1 MLDLKPPVCNVTFS
15 TQDLVFS
22 PILSVE
28 DEGKKPST
36 SIGKIC
42 RDSDKFYFKNNL
54 RSKIM
59 QKIGFQGSG
68 LGKEPI
74 KPIWRSKFESLGFG
88 EREGPSIACNR
99 SDVSSSTAGL
109 NKSCSSKECISC
121 SHCNRDGH
129 IEDKCLD
136 LHPCNM
142 CGLKS
147 HSEESCW
154 NRDYSGQSSKVCIEI
169 DYGWIDGSCWQK
181 VIKMLRRLYKPPR
194 LHVKSG
200 IRGSRF
206 RYVSEVAGDFLF

>member
-1 MLDLKPPVCNVTFS
+1 MLNLKPPICNFSFS
-15 TQDLVFS
+15 TQDLVCS

-42 RDSDKFYFKNNL
+42 LHSDKFYFRNNFGL
-54 RSKIM
+54 KIM
-59 QKIGFQGSG
+59 QKMDFQGSR

-88 EREGPSIACNR
+88 KREGSSVACNR
-99 SDVSSSTAGL
+99 SYVSSTAGL

-121 SHCNRDGH
+121 SHCNKDGH
-129 IEDKCLD
+129 TEDKCWD
-136 LHPCNM
+136 LHPCSM

-154 NRDYSGQSSKVCIEI
+154 NRDYSGQSLKGCIEI
-169 DYGWIDGSCWQK
+169 DYGWIDGSCWKK
-181 VIKMLRRLYKPPR
+181 VIEMLRRLYKPPS

-200 IRGSRF
+200 SGGSRF
-206 RYVSEVAGDFLF
+206 RDVS